1 MAAVLGLFTP
11 IFRVSP
17 AQAAEKQGK
26 KPLIVYFSMPET
38 DNPQNMTREEEN
50 STVVINGKVL
60 GNTQYMAQ
68 LIQEMTG
75 GDIFRILP
83 QKPYPTDHRTL
94 VDLAREEQEQDARP
108 AIVGKIEEPEAYDT
122 IFIGYP
128 NWWGDMP
135 MILYTFLEQYDF
147 SGKTLIPF
155 CTHGGS
161 GFSRTIRTMQDKQP
175 GATVIR
181 NGLRPFPEPYGTGT
195 VRRGGMAEGNWTEK
209 IRKNHEQTHS
219 HSGGQPAAKT
229 AIPPHCAVPLHKAQR
244 KAAIRWKPFFC
255 ATRKSVIAWPATTAK
270 KAAAFASSRMIWPI
284 FSTK

>member
-1 MAAVLGLFTP
+1 MQLHQFSRRDMLKLASAAAVIGLFAP
-11 IFRVSP
+11 LFHISP
-17 AQAAEKQGK
+17 VQAAEKVK
-26 KPLIVYFSMPET
+26 KSLVVYFSMPET

-60 GNTQYMAQ
+60 GNTQYVAQ
-68 LIQEMTG
+68 LIQEMID

-108 AIVGKIEEPEAYDT
+108 AIAGKLEAPEAYDT

-135 MILYTFLEQYDF
+135 MIPYTFLEQYNF

-161 GFSRTIRTMQDKQP
+161 GFSRTIQTIQDKQP
-175 GATVIR
+175 DATVIR
-181 NGLRPFPEPYGTGT
+181 NGYSLSR
-195 VRRGGMAEGNWTEK
+195 
-209 IRKNHEQTHS
+209 
-219 HSGGQPAAKT
+219 
-229 AIPPHCAVPLHKAQR
+229 
-244 KAAIRWKPFFC
+244 
-255 ATRKSVIAWPATTAK
+255 
-270 KAAAFASSRMIWPI
+270 SRMERAPSSVSEWLKEIGL
-284 FSTK
+284 KK

>member
-1 MAAVLGLFTP
+1 MQLHQFSRRDMLKLASAAAVIGLFAP
-11 IFRVSP
+11 LFHISP
-17 AQAAEKQGK
+17 VQAAEKVK
-26 KPLIVYFSMPET
+26 KSLVVYFSMPET

-60 GNTQYMAQ
+60 GNTQYVAQ
-68 LIQEMTG
+68 LIQEMTD

-94 VDLAREEQEQDARP
+94 VDLAREEQEQDTRP
-108 AIVGKIEEPEAYDT
+108 AIVGKIEAPEVYDT
-122 IFIGYP
+122 IFIGSP

-181 NGLRPFPEPYGTGT
+181 NGYSLSR
-195 VRRGGMAEGNWTEK
+195 
-209 IRKNHEQTHS
+209 
-219 HSGGQPAAKT
+219 
-229 AIPPHCAVPLHKAQR
+229 
-244 KAAIRWKPFFC
+244 
-255 ATRKSVIAWPATTAK
+255 
-270 KAAAFASSRMIWPI
+270 SRMERAPSGVAGWLKEIGL
-284 FSTK
+284 KK

>member
-1 MAAVLGLFTP
+1 MQNHTVSRRDMLKLTGLATVFGLFTP
-11 IFRVSP
+11 IFHVFP
-17 AQAAEKQGK
+17 VQAAEKQGK

-38 DNPQNMTREEEN
+38 DNPHNMSREEEN

-60 GNTQYMAQ
+60 GNTQYVAQ

-94 VDLAREEQEQDARP
+94 VDLAREEQEQDTRP
-108 AIVGKIEEPEAYDT
+108 AIVGKIEAPEVYDT

-181 NGLRPFPEPYGTGT
+181 NGYSLSR
-195 VRRGGMAEGNWTEK
+195 
-209 IRKNHEQTHS
+209 
-219 HSGGQPAAKT
+219 
-229 AIPPHCAVPLHKAQR
+229 
-244 KAAIRWKPFFC
+244 
-255 ATRKSVIAWPATTAK
+255 
-270 KAAAFASSRMIWPI
+270 SRMERAPSGVAGWLKEIGL
-284 FSTK
+284 KK

>member
-1 MAAVLGLFTP
+1 MQNHTVSRRDMLKLTGLATVFGLFTP
-11 IFRVSP
+11 IFHVFP
-17 AQAAEKQGK
+17 VQAAEKQGK
-26 KPLIVYFSMPET
+26 KSLIVYFSMPET
-38 DNPQNMTREEEN
+38 DNPHNMSREEEN

-60 GNTQYMAQ
+60 GNTQYVAQ

-94 VDLAREEQEQDARP
+94 VDLAREEQKQDTRP
-108 AIVGKIEEPEAYDT
+108 AIVGKIEAPEVYDT

-181 NGLRPFPEPYGTGT
+181 NGYALSR
-195 VRRGGMAEGNWTEK
+195 
-209 IRKNHEQTHS
+209 
-219 HSGGQPAAKT
+219 
-229 AIPPHCAVPLHKAQR
+229 
-244 KAAIRWKPFFC
+244 
-255 ATRKSVIAWPATTAK
+255 
-270 KAAAFASSRMIWPI
+270 SRMERAPSGVAGWLKEIGL
-284 FSTK
+284 KK

>member
-1 MAAVLGLFTP
+1 MQLHQFSRRDMLKLSSAAAVIGLFAP
-11 IFRVSP
+11 LFHNSP
-17 AQAAEKQGK
+17 VQAAEKVK
-26 KPLIVYFSMPET
+26 KSLIVYFSMPET

-60 GNTQYMAQ
+60 GNTQYVAQ

-94 VDLAREEQEQDARP
+94 VVLASEEQKQDARP
-108 AIVGKIEEPEAYDT
+108 IIAGTLEAPEAYDT

-147 SGKTLIPF
+147 SGKTLVPF

-161 GFSRTIRTMQDKQP
+161 GFSSTIQTIQAKQP

-181 NGLRPFPEPYGTGT
+181 DGYSLSR
-195 VRRGGMAEGNWTEK
+195 
-209 IRKNHEQTHS
+209 
-219 HSGGQPAAKT
+219 
-229 AIPPHCAVPLHKAQR
+229 
-244 KAAIRWKPFFC
+244 
-255 ATRKSVIAWPATTAK
+255 
-270 KAAAFASSRMIWPI
+270 SRMERAPSGVAEWLKEIGL
-284 FSTK
+284 KK

>member
-1 MAAVLGLFTP
+1 MKQHAISRRDMLKLGGMAAVLGLFTP

-181 NGLRPFPEPYGTGT
+181 NGYALSR
-195 VRRGGMAEGNWTEK
+195 
-209 IRKNHEQTHS
+209 
-219 HSGGQPAAKT
+219 
-229 AIPPHCAVPLHKAQR
+229 
-244 KAAIRWKPFFC
+244 
-255 ATRKSVIAWPATTAK
+255 
-270 KAAAFASSRMIWPI
+270 SRMERAPSGVAGWLKEIGL
-284 FSTK
+284 KK

>member
-1 MAAVLGLFTP
+1 MQLHHFSRRDMLKLGSAAAVIGFFAPLFH
-11 IFRVSP
+11 ISP
-17 AQAAEKQGK
+17 VQAAEKVK
-26 KPLIVYFSMPET
+26 KSLVVYFSMPET

-60 GNTQYMAQ
+60 GNTQYVAQ
-68 LIQEMTG
+68 LIQEMTD

-94 VDLAREEQEQDARP
+94 VDLAKEEQEQDARP
-108 AIVGKIEEPEAYDT
+108 AIAGKLEAPEAYDT

-147 SGKTLIPF
+147 SGKTLVPF

-161 GFSRTIRTMQDKQP
+161 GFSSTIQTIQAKQP

-181 NGLRPFPEPYGTGT
+181 
-195 VRRGGMAEGNWTEK
+195 EGYSLS
-209 IRKNHEQTHS
+209 R
-219 HSGGQPAAKT
+219 
-229 AIPPHCAVPLHKAQR
+229 
-244 KAAIRWKPFFC
+244 
-255 ATRKSVIAWPATTAK
+255 
-270 KAAAFASSRMIWPI
+270 SRMERAPSGVAAWLKEIGL
-284 FSTK
+284 KK

>member
-1 MAAVLGLFTP
+1 MQNHTVSRRDMLKLTGLATVFGLFTP
-11 IFRVSP
+11 IFHVFP
-17 AQAAEKQGK
+17 VQAAEKQGK

-60 GNTQYMAQ
+60 GNTQYVAQ

-94 VDLAREEQEQDARP
+94 VDLASEEQKQDARP

-161 GFSRTIRTMQDKQP
+161 GFSRTIRTIQDKQP

-181 NGLRPFPEPYGTGT
+181 NGYSLSR
-195 VRRGGMAEGNWTEK
+195 
-209 IRKNHEQTHS
+209 
-219 HSGGQPAAKT
+219 
-229 AIPPHCAVPLHKAQR
+229 
-244 KAAIRWKPFFC
+244 
-255 ATRKSVIAWPATTAK
+255 
-270 KAAAFASSRMIWPI
+270 SRMERAPSGVAEWLKEIGL
-284 FSTK
+284 KK

>member
-1 MAAVLGLFTP
+1 MQNHTVSRRDMLKLGGMAAVLGLFTP

-26 KPLIVYFSMPET
+26 KALVVYFSMPET

-60 GNTQYMAQ
+60 GNTQYVAQ

-94 VDLAREEQEQDARP
+94 VDLAREEQKQDARP
-108 AIVGKIEEPEAYDT
+108 TIAGKIESPEAYDT

-161 GFSRTIRTMQDKQP
+161 GFSRTIRTIQDKQP

-181 NGLRPFPEPYGTGT
+181 NGYSLSR
-195 VRRGGMAEGNWTEK
+195 
-209 IRKNHEQTHS
+209 
-219 HSGGQPAAKT
+219 
-229 AIPPHCAVPLHKAQR
+229 
-244 KAAIRWKPFFC
+244 
-255 ATRKSVIAWPATTAK
+255 
-270 KAAAFASSRMIWPI
+270 SRMERAPSGVAEWLKEIGL
-284 FSTK
+284 KK

>member
-1 MAAVLGLFTP
+1 MQLHQFSRRDMLKLASAAAVIGLFAP
-11 IFRVSP
+11 LFHISP
-17 AQAAEKQGK
+17 VQAAEKVK
-26 KPLIVYFSMPET
+26 KSLVVYFSMPET

-60 GNTQYMAQ
+60 GNTQYVAQ
-68 LIQEMTG
+68 LIQEMID

-108 AIVGKIEEPEAYDT
+108 AIAGKLEAPEAYDT

-147 SGKTLIPF
+147 SGKTLVPF

-161 GFSRTIRTMQDKQP
+161 GFSRTIQTIQAKQP

-181 NGLRPFPEPYGTGT
+181 
-195 VRRGGMAEGNWTEK
+195 EGYSLS
-209 IRKNHEQTHS
+209 R
-219 HSGGQPAAKT
+219 
-229 AIPPHCAVPLHKAQR
+229 
-244 KAAIRWKPFFC
+244 
-255 ATRKSVIAWPATTAK
+255 
-270 KAAAFASSRMIWPI
+270 SRMERAPSGVAEWLKEIGL
-284 FSTK
+284 KK

>member
-1 MAAVLGLFTP
+1 MQNHTVSRRDMLKLGGMAAVFGLFTP
-11 IFRVSP
+11 IFHVFP
-17 AQAAEKQGK
+17 VQAAEKQGK

-60 GNTQYMAQ
+60 GNTQYVAQ

-94 VDLAREEQEQDARP
+94 VDLAREEQEQDTRP
-108 AIVGKIEEPEAYDT
+108 VIVGKIEAPEVYDT

-181 NGLRPFPEPYGTGT
+181 NGYSLSR
-195 VRRGGMAEGNWTEK
+195 
-209 IRKNHEQTHS
+209 
-219 HSGGQPAAKT
+219 
-229 AIPPHCAVPLHKAQR
+229 
-244 KAAIRWKPFFC
+244 
-255 ATRKSVIAWPATTAK
+255 
-270 KAAAFASSRMIWPI
+270 SRMERAPSGVAGWLKEIGL
-284 FSTK
+284 KK